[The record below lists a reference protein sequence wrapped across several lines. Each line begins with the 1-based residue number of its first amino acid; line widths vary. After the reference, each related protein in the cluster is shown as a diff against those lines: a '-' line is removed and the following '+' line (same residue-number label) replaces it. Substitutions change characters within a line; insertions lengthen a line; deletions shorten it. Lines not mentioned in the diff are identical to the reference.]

1 MHVTECDARRAIEV
15 TRLRAGLAGM
25 LRRAADRLSAV
36 DPVRQRD
43 GAVITPYPSGPYLV
57 RGAYRITDIDG
68 NEIDLPRRT
77 VALCR
82 CGLTGSGLWCD
93 GSHKAGRRTAGHVAM
108 PGPDGSPALE
118 EATAVGSRGDDGAPV
133 PAAAGEQSA
142 AQSDPR
148 AGRPLQ

>member
-1 MHVTECDARRAIEV
+1 MQQSVYAGRAIEV
-15 TRLRAGLAGM
+15 TRLRAGLARV
-25 LRRAADRLSAV
+25 LRRAADRLSAG
-36 DPVRQRD
+36 DPVCHQD

-57 RGAYRITDIDG
+57 RGSYRITDLEG

-82 CGLTGSGLWCD
+82 CGLTGSGPWCD

-108 PGPDGSPALE
+108 PGPDGSSALKG
-118 EATAVGSRGDDGAPV
+118 TMAVGSRGDDGSPI
-133 PAAAGEQSA
+133 PAAADEESA

-148 AGRPLQ
+148 AHRSLQ